1 MLNEMSCTVFYILEH
16 GCLYLLICNNTVNI
30 YENSC
35 RQQISVGLYTN
46 VFRIVV
52 KAMLLQ
58 RDSDNIKR
66 AVMIVSKNYCQH
78 LTII

>member
-1 MLNEMSCTVFYILEH
+1 M
-16 GCLYLLICNNTVNI
+16 
-30 YENSC
+30 
-35 RQQISVGLYTN
+35 SVGLYTN

-78 LTII
+78 LTIIWYLNECRAVVCAIEHFECIFLVVDFN